1 MDILATVLTVSKAI
15 LIIWGAICMIL
26 LLVWLLILISIAA
39 RVNAFVSDIKMKYEM
54 IQNFVLIP
62 LQFIMQLLDRWTT
75 PTEKSSPTTRKK
87 R

>member
-54 IQNFVLIP
+54 VQNFILIP

-75 PTEKSSPTTRKK
+75 PTEKSSATTRKK

>member
-1 MDILATVLTVSKAI
+1 
-15 LIIWGAICMIL
+15 MIL
-26 LLVWLLILISIAA
+26 LLLWLLILISIAA
-39 RVNAFVSDIKMKYEM
+39 RVNALVSDIKMKYEM
-54 IQNFVLIP
+54 VQNFVLIP